1 MVTISSLKT
10 PPAFAPVTAE
20 AHFQRMGVSPNPR
33 PKSQKA
39 KQERD
44 IKRKSSIIEEE
55 ENENEEGDDGDS
67 ERPTMLSERQTV
79 SDTPPAFATSTS
91 MDRTSEQSLQQHLP
105 QRNANPD
112 LFPAVD
118 FSGVWRRSK
127 AVNFEA
133 FVGWLID

>member
-1 MVTISSLKT
+1 MVTISSLKS

-20 AHFQRMGVSPNPR
+20 AHFQRIGVSPNPK
-33 PKSQKA
+33 PKSQKPRA
-39 KQERD
+39 QGD
-44 IKRKSSIIEEE
+44 ITRKVSIIEED
-55 ENENEEGDDGDS
+55 ENEEGDDGDS

-79 SDTPPAFATSTS
+79 SDSNAFAPSAS
-91 MDRTSEQSLQQHLP
+91 LDRNSELSSQHLP
-105 QRNANPD
+105 QPKANPD

-133 FVGWLID
+133 CVG